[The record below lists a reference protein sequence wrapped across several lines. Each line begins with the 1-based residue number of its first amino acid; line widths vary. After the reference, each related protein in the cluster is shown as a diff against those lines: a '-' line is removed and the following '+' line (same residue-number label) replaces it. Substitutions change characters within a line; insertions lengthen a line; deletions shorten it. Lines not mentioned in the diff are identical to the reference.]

1 MARLTR
7 AAALL
12 AMTVALL
19 AGCSDDHSSLRPAV
33 PRTYFMG
40 FSSFPPRPDLN
51 LAVATI
57 DAWAPRADA
66 GLILAD
72 PPWLSQWDVIF
83 ARRRQ

>member
-51 LAVATI
+51 LA
-57 DAWAPRADA
+57 
-66 GLILAD
+66 D